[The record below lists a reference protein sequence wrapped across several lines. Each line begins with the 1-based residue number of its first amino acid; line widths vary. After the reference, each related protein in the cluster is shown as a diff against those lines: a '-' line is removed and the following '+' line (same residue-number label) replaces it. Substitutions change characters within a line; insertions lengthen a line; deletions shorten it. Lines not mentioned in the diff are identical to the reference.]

1 MDYKSATNPDTG
13 DKVFLVDNKWVKP
26 SKSAT
31 NPDTGDK
38 AYLINNKW
46 HEVAAPADTKENAPQ
61 ASMRDESNQP
71 DAKKGNWFTDI
82 TAGLAIGAG
91 DALSA
96 PTNISDI
103 LAGKKP
109 YEAKGTPE
117 ALAKTAGMPLNAE
130 DAYKGILNALT
141 PGKISSLEDIHTKL
155 SGLAGNVLQPK
166 AAQELGGELLAAG
179 ESTKSTELKELERQR
194 SENISKETSLL
205 GEGKAAMGYTLANPS
220 MLPNFIAEQIPNL
233 VLPIG
238 AGKLAIGTA
247 KSLFTAATEKTLS
260 RIGVSA
266 AVATGAAQQAGDTGG
281 DTYEAVHSHLI
292 AQGMPEEE
300 AHKIAIEKAKVAA
313 GKAAAISIAT
323 GFIPGANALERQL
336 IGKAET
342 EIAKKGIAKYVSTG
356 LNVAG
361 EATQEGIEEGGG
373 KYVSNVGLQQVAPE
387 TNVMKGVGGAAG
399 LGALGGGIFGGLTHI
414 GGHTPTT
421 GAATTADAK
430 WEFDEN
436 GNLVPKKAE
445 TQVAP
450 TGQAAQVL
458 PPEQLNLDLQG
469 GNAPTPKT
477 PFQLAGGP
485 GKYEAMAAAKNV
497 VDPQKILELRNQ
509 YDTLEQ
515 ELNRLQKTFETE
527 TDPAKQEAIKVQA
540 QKLDFARQEVES
552 QLKAIKNIPPRT
564 AAQGTQR
571 TLDLEP
577 HTPPPIATNAQES
590 LFAPEE
596 IPPKI
601 DQSVLN
607 ESEKKASEIERNIF
621 ALQQGPQTTK
631 TKNQIAALQSQL
643 ETEQA
648 NIEKIDA
655 QEEMKLVVPK
665 PISPIV
671 GNVMSKFGIAP
682 KAPIRNE
689 IKNLDMTD
697 PEDRAAFV
705 AAVNKHT
712 MKHAKINM
720 EEVEKYLNNFE
731 GKPNERA
738 TAGGEGVSGD
748 VTGGP
753 ESSNAMPVQETA
765 APQGTA
771 LSIAGGMGSNIGDT
785 GGVTGGEEV
794 PSTTQQGTLGAPT
807 QAPTAIPPI
816 PAPPVTQQ
824 ATTQPTSV
832 EEPQAP
838 QNYGSLYNVNTP
850 SVLQQP
856 NVTMGAIPTSN
867 VIEGEATVS
876 PKQVEVQNDA
886 VHDELTSKEQTQ
898 LAVLYGQ
905 DTYNDVAKARFI
917 DDFIKAVNEG
927 FDKVHK
933 IVANIVRRLQ
943 ATVLATAIIMNPNY
957 MSPASIVLMPIQ
969 QQVTTTE
976 QVRAEVPKEVKG
988 MSDGAKKAY
997 SILMPALKDQGKYF
1011 TIIDKPSATAY
1022 VFNSDGS
1029 LVKQSK
1035 VLLGKTFGDFYKG
1048 GTDFVQNR
1056 ITPAGD
1062 FIVSAEK
1069 GGTTYDGKTIYTVGN
1084 VDEGWSAAI
1093 FHTVYTKESDAKA
1106 RLAALDKE
1114 GPEDSRY
1121 SHGCING
1128 SPDLMESI
1136 NNGKMDKSHMFVVP
1150 DNPELLDSF
1159 IANTVPN
1166 TDLTRETVTPKTVTK
1181 TTTERGQGVSTTGGE
1196 DQFAIRREDSK
1207 TAALE
1212 ELKKQKRKPRN
1223 VTPSELTQAKELFG
1237 EYGNDSIA
1245 LLRSGFTLADIA
1257 RALGI
1262 IKNNLPTSEKI
1273 NEWEQAYEE
1282 AGGKK
1287 SMPNVGRVEK
1297 TINQIKNLKKSYDSN
1312 EDVSGTFL
1320 KALTDIT
1327 STANLFSFDRGYSNR
1342 IRAAMIALKDKG
1354 DITLDQFKQG
1364 LLRTSISQ
1372 ALHRKDLA
1380 RKFLSMGDLIYSK
1393 ATNRWSAVND
1403 EINWGNF
1410 ESLVKKF
1417 ATDIG
1422 GTPEQALKYMGKA
1435 YEANRVLDDYK
1446 LMDKLAK
1453 DVNDTRAE
1461 VDVLSKNK
1469 SRNAAEER
1477 ALNKKRDLLKEFT
1490 KQYQHQVDLVQHMT
1504 RAQAQAGVKN
1514 MLDMH
1519 PAIKQ
1524 GMDIINTIKQRAVKI
1539 MVDTGV
1545 INEDAA
1551 KDWINDLSYVPFS
1564 REIDDAKNG
1573 GAILSRNLKEV
1584 MKERHKEGSMRE
1596 VKNTIEN
1603 MYDWY
1608 QWAISRAISN
1618 QQMNVMVDQYKAVLP
1633 DEVKK
1638 GRGQRGN
1645 TFSVWKNGMEEFY
1658 NVSDPTIAQ
1667 AFLGM
1672 ESMVFPGIGVWMQFK
1687 NAFSHLVTRMPAFPL
1702 VQLFSDTY
1710 DAMTTSGLRHPF
1722 GLLKE
1727 VGKEIV
1733 KTAKGTSEARRIMSA
1748 AGVLMTHDANALTSA
1763 DDLTKKMNLD
1773 DPSAYRK
1780 TMNALDKWAAV
1791 NDNIVRQAVYSQG
1804 IKENLSHSMAME
1816 KAVELVNFRRISG
1829 NPAIVF
1835 ASKVIPFFGA
1845 YMQVTDVALKTITGK
1860 GITPQ
1865 ERKEGLKIFVATTA
1879 KLAALTFLYSAAVGD
1894 DDDYK
1899 NKTRIS
1905 RDQSFVIPGTG
1916 GLSIP
1921 VRPGFFS
1928 INKLI
1933 GEYGY
1938 KYLAENSTDAPEEF
1952 VKAMSRAVLKQFS
1965 PPSTTLV
1972 TPALGLYLNK
1982 DIYNNR
1988 DIANPTMRKLLPE
2001 DQYNKY
2007 TSEMSKV
2014 LAEATG
2020 ISALKIDYFLTS
2032 YFSSVASLTAL
2043 ATNALIA
2050 DIRGVPLPTM
2060 STRDKIASLPNV
2072 SKFISKEETSD
2083 AIADFY
2089 DTTKDISTLV
2099 DTLNSLGQYSPEK
2112 AQKLMEKPENIKLLK
2127 GADKTENAKAVLAK
2141 LNAEERYIR
2150 EQPENKMSGDKK
2162 AEKLKELNAY
2172 REKIR
2177 EVTKQIKQSIE

>member
-82 TAGLAIGAG
+82 TAGLASGAG
-91 DALSA
+91 NVLSA

-117 ALAKTAGMPLNAE
+117 ALAKAAGMPLNAE

-205 GEGKAAMGYTLANPS
+205 GEGKAAMGSTLANPS

-292 AQGMPEEE
+292 EQGMPEEE

-313 GKAAAISIAT
+313 GKAGAISIAT

-399 LGALGGGIFGGLTHI
+399 LGALGGGIFGGLTHT

-705 AAVNKHT
+705 AAVDKHT

-765 APQGTA
+765 TPQGTA
-771 LSIAGGMGSNIGDT
+771 LPIAGGMGSNIGDT

-824 ATTQPTSV
+824 ATTQPT
-832 EEPQAP
+832 
-838 QNYGSLYNVNTP
+838 
-850 SVLQQP
+850 
-856 NVTMGAIPTSN
+856 AIP
-867 VIEGEATVS
+867 
-876 PKQVEVQNDA
+876 P
-886 VHDELTSKEQTQ
+886 
-898 LAVLYGQ
+898 
-905 DTYNDVAKARFI
+905 VA
-917 DDFIKAVNEG
+917 
-927 FDKVHK
+927 
-933 IVANIVRRLQ
+933 
-943 ATVLATAIIMNPNY
+943 
-957 MSPASIVLMPIQ
+957 
-969 QQVTTTE
+969 
-976 QVRAEVPKEVKG
+976 
-988 MSDGAKKAY
+988 
-997 SILMPALKDQGKYF
+997 
-1011 TIIDKPSATAY
+1011 
-1022 VFNSDGS
+1022 
-1029 LVKQSK
+1029 
-1035 VLLGKTFGDFYKG
+1035 
-1048 GTDFVQNR
+1048 
-1056 ITPAGD
+1056 
-1062 FIVSAEK
+1062 
-1069 GGTTYDGKTIYTVGN
+1069 
-1084 VDEGWSAAI
+1084 
-1093 FHTVYTKESDAKA
+1093 
-1106 RLAALDKE
+1106 
-1114 GPEDSRY
+1114 
-1121 SHGCING
+1121 
-1128 SPDLMESI
+1128 
-1136 NNGKMDKSHMFVVP
+1136 
-1150 DNPELLDSF
+1150 
-1159 IANTVPN
+1159 
-1166 TDLTRETVTPKTVTK
+1166 TPKTKTEVEELQNKIVTTNEAAKEAFKNGNMEDFVRLRKESEALGEEQK
-1181 TTTERGQGVSTTGGE
+1181 TALEQARSLFGNEGGE
-1196 DQFAIRREDSK
+1196 D
-1207 TAALE
+1207 T
-1212 ELKKQKRKPRN
+1212 
-1223 VTPSELTQAKELFG
+1223 
-1237 EYGNDSIA
+1237 A
-1245 LLRSGFTLADIA
+1245 LLRSGFTPEDIA
-1257 RALGI
+1257 KALGM
-1262 IKNNLPTSEKI
+1262 IKGKLPANSKI
-1273 NEWEQAYEE
+1273 DRWEQAYEE

-1287 SMPNVGRVEK
+1287 SMPNVGRVEQ

-1422 GTPEQALKYMGKA
+1422 GTPEQALKYMSKA

-1545 INEDAA
+1545 KNEDAA

-1845 YMQVTDVALKTITGK
+1845 YMQVADVALKTITGK

-1879 KLAALTFLYSAAVGD
+1879 KLAALSFLYSAAVGD

-1952 VKAMSRAVLKQFS
+1952 VKAMSHAVLKQFS

-2050 DIRGVPLPTM
+2050 DMRGVPLPTM

-2150 EQPENKMSGDKK
+2150 EQPANKMSGDKK

>member
-1 MDYKSATNPDTG
+1 
-13 DKVFLVDNKWVKP
+13 
-26 SKSAT
+26 
-31 NPDTGDK
+31 
-38 AYLINNKW
+38 
-46 HEVAAPADTKENAPQ
+46 
-61 ASMRDESNQP
+61 
-71 DAKKGNWFTDI
+71 
-82 TAGLAIGAG
+82 
-91 DALSA
+91 
-96 PTNISDI
+96 
-103 LAGKKP
+103 
-109 YEAKGTPE
+109 
-117 ALAKTAGMPLNAE
+117 
-130 DAYKGILNALT
+130 
-141 PGKISSLEDIHTKL
+141 
-155 SGLAGNVLQPK
+155 
-166 AAQELGGELLAAG
+166 
-179 ESTKSTELKELERQR
+179 
-194 SENISKETSLL
+194 
-205 GEGKAAMGYTLANPS
+205 
-220 MLPNFIAEQIPNL
+220 
-233 VLPIG
+233 
-238 AGKLAIGTA
+238 
-247 KSLFTAATEKTLS
+247 
-260 RIGVSA
+260 
-266 AVATGAAQQAGDTGG
+266 
-281 DTYEAVHSHLI
+281 
-292 AQGMPEEE
+292 
-300 AHKIAIEKAKVAA
+300 
-313 GKAAAISIAT
+313 
-323 GFIPGANALERQL
+323 
-336 IGKAET
+336 
-342 EIAKKGIAKYVSTG
+342 
-356 LNVAG
+356 
-361 EATQEGIEEGGG
+361 
-373 KYVSNVGLQQVAPE
+373 
-387 TNVMKGVGGAAG
+387 
-399 LGALGGGIFGGLTHI
+399 
-414 GGHTPTT
+414 
-421 GAATTADAK
+421 
-430 WEFDEN
+430 
-436 GNLVPKKAE
+436 
-445 TQVAP
+445 
-450 TGQAAQVL
+450 
-458 PPEQLNLDLQG
+458 
-469 GNAPTPKT
+469 
-477 PFQLAGGP
+477 
-485 GKYEAMAAAKNV
+485 
-497 VDPQKILELRNQ
+497 
-509 YDTLEQ
+509 
-515 ELNRLQKTFETE
+515 
-527 TDPAKQEAIKVQA
+527 
-540 QKLDFARQEVES
+540 
-552 QLKAIKNIPPRT
+552 
-564 AAQGTQR
+564 
-571 TLDLEP
+571 
-577 HTPPPIATNAQES
+577 
-590 LFAPEE
+590 
-596 IPPKI
+596 
-601 DQSVLN
+601 
-607 ESEKKASEIERNIF
+607 
-621 ALQQGPQTTK
+621 
-631 TKNQIAALQSQL
+631 
-643 ETEQA
+643 
-648 NIEKIDA
+648 
-655 QEEMKLVVPK
+655 
-665 PISPIV
+665 
-671 GNVMSKFGIAP
+671 
-682 KAPIRNE
+682 
-689 IKNLDMTD
+689 
-697 PEDRAAFV
+697 
-705 AAVNKHT
+705 
-712 MKHAKINM
+712 
-720 EEVEKYLNNFE
+720 
-731 GKPNERA
+731 
-738 TAGGEGVSGD
+738 
-748 VTGGP
+748 
-753 ESSNAMPVQETA
+753 
-765 APQGTA
+765 
-771 LSIAGGMGSNIGDT
+771 
-785 GGVTGGEEV
+785 
-794 PSTTQQGTLGAPT
+794 
-807 QAPTAIPPI
+807 
-816 PAPPVTQQ
+816 
-824 ATTQPTSV
+824 
-832 EEPQAP
+832 
-838 QNYGSLYNVNTP
+838 
-850 SVLQQP
+850 
-856 NVTMGAIPTSN
+856 
-867 VIEGEATVS
+867 
-876 PKQVEVQNDA
+876 
-886 VHDELTSKEQTQ
+886 
-898 LAVLYGQ
+898 
-905 DTYNDVAKARFI
+905 
-917 DDFIKAVNEG
+917 
-927 FDKVHK
+927 
-933 IVANIVRRLQ
+933 
-943 ATVLATAIIMNPNY
+943 
-957 MSPASIVLMPIQ
+957 
-969 QQVTTTE
+969 
-976 QVRAEVPKEVKG
+976 
-988 MSDGAKKAY
+988 
-997 SILMPALKDQGKYF
+997 
-1011 TIIDKPSATAY
+1011 
-1022 VFNSDGS
+1022 
-1029 LVKQSK
+1029 
-1035 VLLGKTFGDFYKG
+1035 
-1048 GTDFVQNR
+1048 
-1056 ITPAGD
+1056 
-1062 FIVSAEK
+1062 
-1069 GGTTYDGKTIYTVGN
+1069 
-1084 VDEGWSAAI
+1084 
-1093 FHTVYTKESDAKA
+1093 
-1106 RLAALDKE
+1106 
-1114 GPEDSRY
+1114 
-1121 SHGCING
+1121 
-1128 SPDLMESI
+1128 MESI

-1166 TDLTRETVTPKTVTK
+1166 TDLTRETVAPKTVTK

-1287 SMPNVGRVEK
+1287 SMPNVGRVEQ

-1422 GTPEQALKYMGKA
+1422 GTPEQALKYMSKA

-1545 INEDAA
+1545 KNEDAA

-1879 KLAALTFLYSAAVGD
+1879 KLAALSFLYSAAVGD

-1952 VKAMSRAVLKQFS
+1952 VKAMSRAVLKQFL

-2050 DIRGVPLPTM
+2050 DMRGVPLPTM

-2127 GADKTENAKAVLAK
+2127 GADKTENAKAELAK

-2150 EQPENKMSGDKK
+2150 EQPANKMSGDKK